1 MLIGILSAL
10 LAGAMLGLY
19 ALPGKYVKDFQEE
32 NKWSLLFQF
41 ALAML
46 ESLRFTQLSAR
57 SSNRNPVNAF
67 KDSS

>member
-46 ESLRFTQLSAR
+46 ESLRSTQ
-57 SSNRNPVNAF
+57 V
-67 KDSS
+67 